1 MGVAN
6 GPVEEALMVSR
17 RNVIL
22 LLAVTA
28 LLITVGNA
36 QAYTSAG
43 LHGGFSSS
51 PDQFVIGPHLNLSA
65 VGENLYI
72 VPSGEVGFGDNVLT
86 LAFNGD
92 LQYRFVTR
100 RSKVRPYAGGGMSV
114 FFFDPDG
121 PGSGNTNLGV
131 NLLGGIFFGEMN
143 RRPMFLDFK
152 VGLTN
157 EVPDWKLQFGF
168 NF

>member
-1 MGVAN
+1 
-6 GPVEEALMVSR
+6 MVSR
-17 RNVIL
+17 WRVATLAILAAAL
-22 LLAVTA
+22 LLVTTGHA
-28 LLITVGNA
+28 EA
-36 QAYTSAG
+36 HTSAG

-65 VGENLYI
+65 VGEDLYV
-72 VPSGEVGFGDNVLT
+72 VPSGEIGFGDNVLT

-92 LQYRFVTR
+92 LQYRFVVH
-100 RSKVRPYAGGGMSV
+100 RSKVRPYAGGGMTM

-121 PGSGNTNLGV
+121 PGGSSTNLGV

-168 NF
+168 NL

>member
-1 MGVAN
+1 
-6 GPVEEALMVSR
+6 MVSR
-17 RNVIL
+17 RNLIL

-28 LLITVGNA
+28 FLIPAGQA
-36 QAYTSAG
+36 RAYTSAG

-51 PDQFVIGPHLNLSA
+51 PDQFIIGPHLNLSA
-65 VGENLYI
+65 VGDNLYI
-72 VPSGEVGFGDNVLT
+72 VPSGEVGFGDDVLT

-92 LQYRFVTR
+92 LQYRFVVH
-100 RSKVRPYAGGGMSV
+100 RSKVRPYAGGGLTV

-121 PGSGNTNLGV
+121 PAESDTNLGV

-152 VGLTN
+152 VGLTD

>member
-1 MGVAN
+1 
-6 GPVEEALMVSR
+6 MVSR
-17 RNVIL
+17 RRFTIPF
-22 LLAVTA
+22 AAIAA
-28 LLITVGNA
+28 LFLIAPLHA

-121 PGSGNTNLGV
+121 PGSS
-131 NLLGGIFFGEMN
+131 EMN

-168 NF
+168 DF